1 MARGHVREVPPE
13 EERRAGHAEED
24 QVQELRRGPEGQG
37 EVQEETGGAHHAQV
51 IQFVGDDYFIIIVHD
66 R

>member
-13 EERRAGHAEED
+13 EERRADHAEEN

-37 EVQEETGGAHHAQV
+37 EVQEETSGAHHA
-51 IQFVGDDYFIIIVHD
+51 
-66 R
+66 